1 MTPNRNDRSP
11 EGARDTLAALSSQRA
26 ARAVRRSSTNEFLGL
41 PWYSIAIG
49 PDLAK
54 GELRGH
60 ARGVIAVGDIATGIF
75 AFGGWARGVFAFGG
89 LATGLFSLGGLSI
102 GLVTAFGGLAL
113 SAILAVGGAAV
124 GVLAMGGAAA
134 GHYAVGGAPYGTY
147 VIGPQRVDREAVE
160 MFEEL
165 GFPVR
170 ARR

>member
-1 MTPNRNDRSP
+1 MTPNRNDGSP
-11 EGARDTLAALSSQRA
+11 EGARNRLAALSSRRA
-26 ARAVRRSSTNEFLGL
+26 GRAVRRSSTNEFLGL

-75 AFGGWARGVFAFGG
+75 AVGGWARGVFAFGG

-124 GVLAMGGAAA
+124 GVLAVGGAAA

-147 VIGPQRVDREAVE
+147 IIGPQRVDREAVE

-170 ARR
+170 TRR